1 MSTAVGLHTNECLRN
16 PGENNSHKEDYYI
29 RYIWDH
35 QRNLCDDLVTTFTFT
50 YVVPKQVSSQTFK
63 YV

>member
-29 RYIWDH
+29 RYI
-35 QRNLCDDLVTTFTFT
+35 
-50 YVVPKQVSSQTFK
+50 
-63 YV
+63 